1 MAAAHAIF
9 NLSGAAVCCAM
20 AGYTGKKVEVQ
31 LELGSL
37 HIEWAENGHVFMTGP
52 AALSFEGSV
61 EV

>member
-1 MAAAHAIF
+1 MVLVDV
-9 NLSGAAVCCAM
+9 N
-20 AGYTGKKVEVQ
+20 TGKKVEVQ

>member
-1 MAAAHAIF
+1 M
-9 NLSGAAVCCAM
+9 SGSP
-20 AGYTGKKVEVQ
+20 GKRVEVQ
-31 LELGSL
+31 LGLGSL